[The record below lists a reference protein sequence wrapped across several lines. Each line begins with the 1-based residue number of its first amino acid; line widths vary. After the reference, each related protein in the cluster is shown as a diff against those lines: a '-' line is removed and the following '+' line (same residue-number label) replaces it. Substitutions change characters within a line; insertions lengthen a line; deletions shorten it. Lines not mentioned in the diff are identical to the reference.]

1 MTPLQDSWKAG
12 IAPWVINITL
22 RGYNLKAR
30 CGLRPAILIHFS
42 YRIVTQIYAIMS
54 SKSGSGW
61 NNKQQVLTTLFNK
74 RIQEYSM
81 SQHQWGHGVDRDLQI
96 SLGPFTW
103 VDSAC
108 YSVKNQN
115 KTFMIILIIH
125 EPFKV
130 LNFQITYDVFVSHN
144 AMWWFR
150 TSYLKHNQPMTLTKV
165 DCIRVQCNFIESIPM
180 FVAKNFN
187 WFKWFCIF
195 SHLPEGNWLNYN
207 FSLTMDWVRL
217 CCWWN
222 RS

>member
-1 MTPLQDSWKAG
+1 MDFLYRTATLLLTSGQSGVPVTDLFIACPGVPLGQVPVMTPLQDSWKAG

-30 CGLRPAILIHFS
+30 CGLRPAISIHFS

-54 SKSGSGW
+54 SKSGPGW
-61 NNKQQVLTTLFNK
+61 NNKQQVLTTLFNN

-81 SQHQWGHGVDRDLQI
+81 SQHQWGHGIDRGLQI

-115 KTFMIILIIH
+115 KTSKFMIILIIH

-130 LNFQITYDVFVSHN
+130 S
-144 AMWWFR
+144 
-150 TSYLKHNQPMTLTKV
+150 LK
-165 DCIRVQCNFIESIPM
+165 
-180 FVAKNFN
+180 
-187 WFKWFCIF
+187 F
-195 SHLPEGNWLNYN
+195 S
-207 FSLTMDWVRL
+207 DD
-217 CCWWN
+217 
-222 RS
+222 